1 MVGARGYPLTPNS
14 LADSGCF
21 LPEQAP
27 VGLPLMG
34 DFRIDFEQ
42 SKEPEKQKEHES
54 YTQIGV

>member
-14 LADSGCF
+14 LADFRLLF

-42 SKEPEKQKEHES
+42 SKDPENKKS
-54 YTQIGV
+54 MTYTQV